1 MKRTF
6 LFVLQTPK
14 VDGAILESAKVS
26 LQGIA
31 CLTGHHLILYSHKG
45 DQSESILLK
54 NVDSVEKRFL
64 TFFIFLVTEVL
75 ETLLTLYYLT
85 FCPEL

>member
-64 TFFIFLVTEVL
+64 TFFYIFS
-75 ETLLTLYYLT
+75 YRSARNT
-85 FCPEL
+85 FNSILFNILS